1 MSRRCV
7 LNNFAYVIGRIAPRM
22 LYPVCRSAHIQGKT
36 LYRTGPDRSNLLQF
50 GEATQVNPPACIIGQ
65 MPMKDIE
72 LVHSD

>member
-7 LNNFAYVIGRIAPRM
+7 LNNFGYVVRRITPRM
-22 LYPVCRSAHIQGKT
+22 GNSVCRGARIQGKT
-36 LYRTGPDRSNLLQF
+36 LYRTGPDRSNLLQL

-72 LVHSD
+72 LEHSD